1 MRETRLWLLSLTC
14 TSLIIVL
21 LGLHFAIM
29 HYSPVFTGQTIEEV
43 RSFQMMLERGRSMA
57 QFVVYILF
65 LAVALYHGLYSLR
78 GIIIELPVAR
88 GRNRLIGRGL
98 LLIGLVF
105 FAYGT
110 YVTWWTMTVK

>member
-1 MRETRLWLLSLTC
+1 MRETRLWFLSLTC

-21 LGLHFAIM
+21 LSLHFAIM
-29 HYSPVFTGQTIEEV
+29 HYAPVFTGQTIEEA
-43 RSFQMMLERGRSMA
+43 RSFEMLLARGRDVA
-57 QFVVYILF
+57 QFIVYILF
-65 LAVALYHGLYSLR
+65 LAAALYHGLYGLR
-78 GIIIELPVAR
+78 GVIIELPVAR
-88 GRNRLIGRGL
+88 GRTRLVSRGL